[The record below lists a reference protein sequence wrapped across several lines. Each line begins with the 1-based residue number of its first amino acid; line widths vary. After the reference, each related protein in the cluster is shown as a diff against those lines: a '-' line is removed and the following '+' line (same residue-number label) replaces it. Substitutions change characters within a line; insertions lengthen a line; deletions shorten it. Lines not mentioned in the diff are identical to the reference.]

1 MPASG
6 LRSPIFDQIFKTV
19 FKQLFNGKTVLVN
32 LSNQIQ
38 IVECQRKKHGTVWH
52 NPRSLK
58 FYAHETCITLLVIFF
73 AVCQYYSARINQELY
88 VFRSARIFYM
98 LWMWSEGW

>member
-1 MPASG
+1 MWRIEG
-6 LRSPIFDQIFKTV
+6 LMCLSMIGNYTQVEI
-19 FKQLFNGKTVLVN
+19 LTVL
-32 LSNQIQ
+32 
-38 IVECQRKKHGTVWH
+38 
-52 NPRSLK
+52 SLK
-58 FYAHETCITLLVIFF
+58 FYAHETFISLLVILF